1 MSKILRRP
9 MFRGGGRVSSYGN
22 GIASGLADGGMPD
35 KRGFVDGPGGYA
47 GKAITGADLIKANTM
62 NDMDKKRFLVG
73 KYGKNTTSGILFP
86 DSPTG
91 VIRSLETADLY
102 NTTGVGPT
110 GQERMSNAID
120 QSMAKLFNRSGGEKS
135 NWQTA
140 DEGDVDFDM
149 NFAIADKTDNSD
161 IEESISEAEE
171 FKKTDDERLLTILE
185 NARVNQY
192 NLSPEEREEIR
203 VAKNKAEVGGRDLD
217 FQQRGMSEEDYAES
231 IPGVIESNTD
241 DGTEMGFQSMADKAD
256 AFYESLTTGAEDRAA
271 QRLASEEA
279 KAKEKISRARKTDAF
294 NTMLKFF
301 EGSQKEGA
309 TVGSSAAEASKYLTS
324 KPSATELAMDKRD
337 SREEALADRAFV
349 LDEKRR
355 DTAGQMAFKDYMQQE
370 AFDFSDVK
378 STKDFNR
385 KMAMLEKKLESA
397 ETVAEKNIIA
407 QAIRDA
413 KKQWAP
419 GSLEKDLVTL
429 GSLTGSKRREAL
441 ALKGYPLDIVS
452 YLREKQNVGSKVTGE
467 GILGAVEFYYGPEF
481 QGMIGMEDELTNK
494 EPGVYLKSDMSK
506 LVIIDAD
513 GNSRIQDLTI

>member
-9 MFRGGGRVSSYGN
+9 MFRGGSVSSYGN
-22 GIASGLADGGMPD
+22 GIASGLADGG
-35 KRGFVDGPGGYA
+35 RVNLNIGG
-47 GKAITGADLIKANTM
+47 KPITGGDLMKASA
-62 NDMDKKRFLVG
+62 MDIEERKGFLYPR
-73 KYGKNTTSGILFP
+73 YGKNTTSGILYP
-86 DSPTG
+86 DSKEG
-91 VIRSLETADLY
+91 VIRSLKTADLWD
-102 NTTGVGPT
+102 TAGFGT
-110 GQERMSNAID
+110 ERMSNAID
-120 QSMAKLFNRSGGEKS
+120 QTLSNLYDTSGGKDS
-135 NWQTA
+135 KMYQLD
-140 DEGDVDFDM
+140 DEGDVDFNM

-161 IEESISEAEE
+161 IEGSISEAEE
-171 FKKTDDERLLTILE
+171 FKETDDNRLLKILE
-185 NARVNQY
+185 DARVNQY
-192 NLSPEEREEIR
+192 DLTPEEREKIR
-203 VAKNKAEVGGRDLD
+203 VAKNRAEVGGRDLD
-217 FQQRGMSEEDYAES
+217 FQQRGMSEEDYAER

-241 DGTEMGFQSMADKAD
+241 DGTEMGFQSMVDKAD

-271 QRLASEEA
+271 KRLALEEA
-279 KAKEKISRARKTDAF
+279 KGKEKISRARKTDAF

-301 EGSQKEGA
+301 EGSQQEGA

-355 DTAGQMAFKDYMQQE
+355 DTAGQMAFREYMQQE

-378 STKDFNR
+378 SEKDFNR

-407 QAIRDA
+407 QAIRDG

-441 ALKGYPLDIVS
+441 ALKGYPLDIVT

-481 QGMIGMEDELTNK
+481 QGMIGMEDELTGK

>member
-1 MSKILRRP
+1 MSFDIDKERSNRIALEESERMQENQLSELLKDMSKNEQNEKDILTQR
-9 MFRGGGRVSSYGN
+9 
-22 GIASGLADGGMPD
+22 
-35 KRGFVDGPGGYA
+35 KETVDQP
-47 GKAITGADLIKANTM
+47 IVEVT
-62 NDMDKKRFLVG
+62 
-73 KYGKNTTSGILFP
+73 
-86 DSPTG
+86 
-91 VIRSLETADLY
+91 E
-102 NTTGVGPT
+102 
-110 GQERMSNAID
+110 QES
-120 QSMAKLFNRSGGEKS
+120 FE
-135 NWQTA
+135 
-140 DEGDVDFDM
+140 
-149 NFAIADKTDNSD
+149 
-161 IEESISEAEE
+161 
-171 FKKTDDERLLTILE
+171 
-185 NARVNQY
+185 
-192 NLSPEEREEIR
+192 
-203 VAKNKAEVGGRDLD
+203 
-217 FQQRGMSEEDYAES
+217 
-231 IPGVIESNTD
+231 D
-241 DGTEMGFQSMADKAD
+241 DGTEMGFQSMADKTD
-256 AFYESLTTGAEDRAA
+256 AFYKSLTTGAEDRAA
-271 QRLASEEA
+271 KRLALEEA

-355 DTAGQMAFKDYMQQE
+355 DTAGQMAFKEYMQQE

-378 STKDFNR
+378 SEKDFNR
-385 KMAMLEKKLESA
+385 KMAMLEKKLKSA
-397 ETVAEKNIIA
+397 ETVAEQNIIA

-419 GSLEKDLVTL
+419 GSLEKDLTTL

-441 ALKGYPLDIVS
+441 ALKGYPLDIVT

>member
-9 MFRGGGRVSSYGN
+9 MFRGGPVSSYGN
-22 GIASGLADGGMPD
+22 GIASGLADGGMPN

-47 GKAITGADLIKANTM
+47 GKAITGGDLIKANMM

-73 KYGKNTTSGILFP
+73 KYGKNTTSGILYP
-86 DSPTG
+86 DSKEG

-102 NTTGVGPT
+102 NTTGVGPY
-110 GQERMSNAID
+110 GKDRMSNAIG
-120 QSMAKLFNRSGGEKS
+120 QSMADLYNKSGQEKS
-135 NWQTA
+135 NWQPD

-241 DGTEMGFQSMADKAD
+241 DGTEMGFQSMAEKTD

-271 QRLASEEA
+271 KRLALEEA
-279 KAKEKISRARKTDAF
+279 KAKENISRARKTDAF

-301 EGSQKEGA
+301 EGSQQEGA
-309 TVGSSAAEASKYLTS
+309 TVGSAAAEASKYLTS

-337 SREEALADRAFV
+337 ARELALADRAFA

-385 KMAMLEKKLESA
+385 KMAMLEKKLKSA
-397 ETVAEKNIIA
+397 ETIAEKNIIA
-407 QAIRDA
+407 QVMREN

-419 GSLEKDLVTL
+419 GITQKKLNTL
-429 GSLTGSKRREAL
+429 AALNPNSKEYKLAL
-441 ALKGYPLDIVS
+441 ADFGLAPSFDAQVKKDILSGGGLTIETADTYAQIYYPDYKGFLVEGAVDGMFLNPTDNTLYRVDSNGEATPFKKLDIS
-452 YLREKQNVGSKVTGE
+452 
-467 GILGAVEFYYGPEF
+467 
-481 QGMIGMEDELTNK
+481 
-494 EPGVYLKSDMSK
+494 
-506 LVIIDAD
+506 
-513 GNSRIQDLTI
+513 

>member
-1 MSKILRRP
+1 MSRILRRP
-9 MFRGGGRVSSYGN
+9 MFRGGPVSSYGN

-110 GQERMSNAID
+110 GKDRMSNAID
-120 QSMAKLFNRSGGEKS
+120 QSMSKLFDTTGGKYQAE
-135 NWQTA
+135 

-192 NLSPEEREEIR
+192 NLSPEEREKIR
-203 VAKNKAEVGGRDLD
+203 VAKNKAEVGGRDLN

-241 DGTEMGFQSMADKAD
+241 DGTEMGFQSMAEKAD

-271 QRLASEEA
+271 KRLALEEA

-309 TVGSSAAEASKYLTS
+309 TVGSSAAEASQYLTS

-337 SREEALADRAFV
+337 ARELALADRAFA

-385 KMAMLEKKLESA
+385 KMAMLEKKLKSA
-397 ETVAEKNIIA
+397 ETIAEKNIIA
-407 QAIRDA
+407 QAIRDG

-452 YLREKQNVGSKVTGE
+452 YLREKQNLGSKVTGE

-481 QGMIGMEDELTNK
+481 QGMIGMEDELKDK

-513 GNSRIQDLTI
+513 GNSRIQSLII

>member
-9 MFRGGGRVSSYGN
+9 MFRGGSVSSYGN
-22 GIASGLADGGMPD
+22 GIASGLADGG
-35 KRGFVDGPGGYA
+35 RVNLNIGG
-47 GKAITGADLIKANTM
+47 KPITGGDLMKASA
-62 NDMDKKRFLVG
+62 MDIEERKGFLYPR
-73 KYGKNTTSGILFP
+73 YGKNTTSGILYP
-86 DSPTG
+86 DSKEG
-91 VIRSLETADLY
+91 VIRSLKTADLWD
-102 NTTGVGPT
+102 TAGVGPF
-110 GQERMSNAID
+110 GKERMSNAIG
-120 QSMAKLFNRSGGEKS
+120 QSQAGLFKPAKGYQEE
-135 NWQTA
+135 

-161 IEESISEAEE
+161 IEGSISEAEE
-171 FKKTDDERLLTILE
+171 FKETDDNRLLKILE
-185 NARVNQY
+185 DARVNQY
-192 NLSPEEREEIR
+192 DLTPEEREKIR
-203 VAKNKAEVGGRDLD
+203 VAKNRAEVGGRDLD
-217 FQQRGMSEEDYAES
+217 FQQRGMSEEDYAER

-271 QRLASEEA
+271 KRLALEEA
-279 KAKEKISRARKTDAF
+279 KGKEKISRARKTDAF

-301 EGSQKEGA
+301 EGSQQEGA

-337 SREEALADRAFV
+337 AREEALADRAFV

-355 DTAGQMAFKDYMQQE
+355 DTAGQMAFKEYMQQE

-378 STKDFNR
+378 SEKDFNR

-407 QAIRDA
+407 QAIRDG

-441 ALKGYPLDIVS
+441 ALKGYPLDIVT

-481 QGMIGMEDELTNK
+481 QGMIGMEDELTDK
-494 EPGVYLKSDMSK
+494 EPGVYLKSDMSSI
-506 LVIIDAD
+506 VIIDAQ
-513 GNSRIQDLTI
+513 GNPRIQSLTI